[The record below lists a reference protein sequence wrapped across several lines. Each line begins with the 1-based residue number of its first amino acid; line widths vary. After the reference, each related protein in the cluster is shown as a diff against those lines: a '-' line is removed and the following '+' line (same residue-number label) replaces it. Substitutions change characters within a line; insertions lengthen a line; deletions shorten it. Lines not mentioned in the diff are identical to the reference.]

1 MSQTLIKEIIYVAT
15 SQLGEPVEIVDADW
29 KDEFG
34 LAVLTRWNDKNVV
47 QLNDIETTVSFIP
60 YKLSMIRWIDDNH
73 FLAATY
79 ENAEDKE
86 NVFVLDMSGRLLH
99 SFNGGEA
106 FEDIVVGK
114 EGIWISYFDE
124 GIFGNGIS
132 TEGLVLF
139 DMAGNILLRYH
150 SDLVNIDEIAD
161 CYALC
166 KGEGETVWIF
176 PYTDFPL
183 VEINS
188 VDRTV
193 RFYSVPELLRGSHA
207 ICIRGKY
214 AYFFDPYNSN
224 QKLYQL
230 KIGAQE
236 PLLLGTIQGAVR
248 GLASSQTSHFI
259 SVSPDQ
265 EVILYQVNNEE
276 EHRHI

>member
-1 MSQTLIKEIIYVAT
+1 MSQTFIKEVIYTAP
-15 SQLGEPVEIVDADW
+15 SQLGKPVEIVDADW
-29 KDEFG
+29 KDKYG
-34 LAVLTRWNDKNVV
+34 LAVILRRHNKTVV
-47 QLNDIETTVSFIP
+47 QLNGVETTVGFTQ

-79 ENAEDKE
+79 ESDNE
-86 NVFVLDMSGRLLH
+86 NVFIVDLSGRLLH

-106 FEDIVVGK
+106 FEEIVVGK

-139 DMAGNILLRYH
+139 NMTGNILFRYH
-150 SDLVNIDEIAD
+150 SDLLNSSEIAD
-161 CYALC
+161 CYALS
-166 KGEGETVWIF
+166 KGKGATVWIF

-188 VDRTV
+188 KERTV
-193 RFYSVPELLRGSHA
+193 RSYSVPELLHGSHA
-207 ICIRGKY
+207 LCIRGRY

-224 QKLYQL
+224 QKMYQL
-230 KIGAQE
+230 KIGNQE
-236 PLLLGTIQGAVR
+236 PLLLGTVQGAVR
-248 GLASSQTSHFI
+248 GLDSSETSHFI

-265 EVILYQVNNEE
+265 EVVLYQVINEDE
-276 EHRHI
+276 YRYT